1 MWNQYGKSCTFVHS
15 FKCFFLFCFLQHSET
30 HTYAD
35 INMQAW
41 EDSRNCSGLNVQN
54 ANNAKVI
61 MLFHNSLLC
70 FVWLFALLCTA
81 EYCGKEQD
89 GVVRTFSAVS

>member
-1 MWNQYGKSCTFVHS
+1 MAKAAHLCTPSNV
-15 FKCFFLFCFLQHSET
+15 FLFCFLQHSET

-41 EDSRNCSGLNVQN
+41 EDSRHCSGLNVQN

-70 FVWLFALLCTA
+70 FVVIFGSLRCFALLNI
-81 EYCGKEQD
+81 
-89 GVVRTFSAVS
+89 VVKNRMV